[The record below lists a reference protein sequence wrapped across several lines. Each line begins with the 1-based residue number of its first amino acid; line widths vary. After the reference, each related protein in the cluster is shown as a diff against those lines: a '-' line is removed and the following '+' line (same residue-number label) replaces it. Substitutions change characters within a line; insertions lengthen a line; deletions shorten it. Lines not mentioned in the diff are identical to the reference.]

1 MSGIFGILNMGK
13 GALLTQQRA
22 INVTGH
28 NISNVNT
35 DGYSRQNVLM
45 GTNLPISTRPGQIGT
60 GVHAMEVR
68 RIYDRF
74 LGLQI
79 NNENQGLGRWEARK
93 SAIGTIETILNES
106 SGSGLNQA
114 MSEFWNAWQDLAN
127 NPSGLTERTCLLEKG
142 ELLAMRFQQ
151 VYTDL
156 GQVQKDVDNN
166 ITGTIQEINRITEQI
181 ADLNHKISGIEANGQ
196 NANDYRDSRDLL
208 VKELSSL
215 IDISTFEDDTGM
227 VSVITGGG
235 RSLVQGDHYRSL
247 STETNVDGFQDIIWL
262 DGYGNS
268 ENITED
274 ITDGKLYGLLEV
286 RDSDIP
292 DYLSELDTLA
302 ARIIEE
308 VNTLHSSGYG
318 LDGNN
323 GRDFFT
329 GTSAADIGI
338 NSAIQSDVNLI
349 AAAQDPNGL
358 PGDNTIAIAIA
369 NLQNELTMNGN
380 TVTFDDYYN
389 SIVSQ
394 VGSEANTAA
403 TNYDQQSKM
412 VTYLDSY
419 RESISGVSLDE
430 EMVNLVKFQHAYEA
444 AAQLISTADEL
455 LDTVIG
461 MI

>member
-268 ENITED
+268 ENITV
-274 ITDGKLYGLLEV
+274 ISQKKLQW
-286 RDSDIP
+286 
-292 DYLSELDTLA
+292 T
-302 ARIIEE
+302 
-308 VNTLHSSGYG
+308 
-318 LDGNN
+318 
-323 GRDFFT
+323 
-329 GTSAADIGI
+329 
-338 NSAIQSDVNLI
+338 
-349 AAAQDPNGL
+349 
-358 PGDNTIAIAIA
+358 
-369 NLQNELTMNGN
+369 
-380 TVTFDDYYN
+380 
-389 SIVSQ
+389 
-394 VGSEANTAA
+394 
-403 TNYDQQSKM
+403 
-412 VTYLDSY
+412 
-419 RESISGVSLDE
+419 
-430 EMVNLVKFQHAYEA
+430 
-444 AAQLISTADEL
+444 QL
-455 LDTVIG
+455 
-461 MI
+461 